1 MELCA
6 RVAFYLLFFL
16 LTIVFSLVAIK
27 MSCRESAAGRAGECA
42 KIKGEASNTLLVK
55 EVMNRR
61 ELCNARYLH
70 STAHKHT
77 HTHAVIISV
86 L

>member
-1 MELCA
+1 
-6 RVAFYLLFFL
+6 
-16 LTIVFSLVAIK
+16 

-42 KIKGEASNTLLVK
+42 KIKGDASNTLLVK
-55 EVMNRR
+55 EVMNSR

-77 HTHAVIISV
+77 HTHALCTPFLATPSESAVEAG
-86 L
+86 